1 MHRMRKRPE
10 EEEVKKVIKT
20 NKDVFYLRLQLSK
33 LNKSP
38 SFTTKELE
46 KVLQSL
52 KTGKSRD
59 PENWICEVFKE
70 GVIGEDLKNRCS

>member
-1 MHRMRKRPE
+1 M
-10 EEEVKKVIKT
+10 IKT
-20 NKDVFYLRLQLSK
+20 NKDVFYLRLKLSK

-70 GVIGEDLKNRCS
+70 GVIGEDLKKIVAYDV